1 MITKESLDKLIKELF
16 PDKKITP
23 FSMDWILNNPKAT
36 EDSVREVYRFLSNMG
51 VANDRIASHADLLGR
66 DPQTIKRNY
75 QELLALGL
83 KKNRI
88 GYHLELLGRDPQT
101 IKRNYQE
108 LLALGLKKNRVGY
121 HLELLG
127 GDPQTIK
134 RNYQELLAL
143 GLKKNRV
150 GYHLDLLGRDPQTIK
165 RNYQNHIGL
174 LKQNYQDRTSGRKI
188 LTNQPQLLGIS
199 PETINANVQFLSSLG
214 IDYHNAP
221 LLGSRPQLKRE
232 KMAWMLRELF
242 DYRTLSQE
250 QRRDAINDLY
260 DFIRDYPKILT
271 KSINSIRR
279 SKDKLLKRV
288 VQYRR

>member
-83 KKNRI
+83 KKNR
-88 GYHLELLGRDPQT
+88 
-101 IKRNYQE
+101 
-108 LLALGLKKNRVGY
+108 
-121 HLELLG
+121 
-127 GDPQTIK
+127 
-134 RNYQELLAL
+134 
-143 GLKKNRV
+143 V
-150 GYHLDLLGRDPQTIK
+150 GYHLDLLGRNPQTIK